1 MNGKCSERENI
12 ILFFFWVFHHFL
24 QDVWWSFYP
33 VFTLDE
39 TFHFQTVKPIYCN
52 FKKLLTKH
60 SSATQNVWPRS
71 KVGVETPGK
80 LRRSVMLRRP
90 ACIAAQRQV
99 PGRTAWLVLGRCN
112 PLGCSSSPAYWPRG
126 EEKKAGTSQRQTL
139 ELFLF
144 PAQGHQ
150 WFKKPRFW

>member
-1 MNGKCSERENI
+1 MSFSSFPPGCLVI
-12 ILFFFWVFHHFL
+12 ILSCV
-24 QDVWWSFYP
+24 YP
-33 VFTLDE
+33 RWNI
-39 TFHFQTVKPIYCN
+39 KPIYCN

-60 SSATQNVWPRS
+60 SSATRNVWPRS
-71 KVGVETPGK
+71 KVGVKTPGK
-80 LRRSVMLRRP
+80 LRRSVKLKRSTL
-90 ACIAAQRQV
+90 IAALSQV
-99 PGRTAWLVLGRCN
+99 PGRRTAWLVLGRCN